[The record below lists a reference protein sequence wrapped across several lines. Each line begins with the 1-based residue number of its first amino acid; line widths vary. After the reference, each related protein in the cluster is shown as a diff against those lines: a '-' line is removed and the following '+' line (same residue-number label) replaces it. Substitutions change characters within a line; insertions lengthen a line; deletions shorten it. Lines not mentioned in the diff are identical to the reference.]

1 MRYPLEIVEQTEPLT
16 TADSDS
22 ITVETPLMG
31 SNGSA
36 NVEVYHSG
44 SNDGIFNSVNLM
56 LRDI

>member
-36 NVEVYHSG
+36 NVEAYPSG
-44 SNDGIFNSVNLM
+44 SNEGIFNSVNLM